1 LSAVYHGGD
10 LSKAA
15 AQFGVPSDGWI
26 DLSTGINPQPWP
38 VDAGMLEGLHQLP
51 DTARLDRLLVS
62 AATAYG
68 VDNAERIA
76 AAPGTQALIQWL
88 PRLRP
93 IGRVGIVSPTY
104 GEHAAAWALA
114 AHDVSAIGCLP
125 DAADFDVVVV
135 TRPNNPDG
143 RADSRGDL
151 AALAASLVRKEGL
164 LVVDEAFA
172 DLDPAASVAAQSDG
186 GMIALRSFGKFYGL
200 PGLRLGFAVTDAD
213 TARAIGAALGP
224 WPVSSLA
231 ADVGA
236 AALAD
241 TDWQAAT
248 RNWLAQASARLDAI
262 LTSAG
267 IGIVGGTDLYRLAET
282 DAASELHEKLG
293 RAGIYTRPFPDQAR
307 WLRFGLPG
315 PGAHWNRLEQAIG
328 S

>member
-51 DTARLDRLLVS
+51 DAARLDRLLVS
-62 AATAYG
+62 AATAHG
-68 VDNAERIA
+68 VDNTERIA

-114 AHDVSAIGCLP
+114 GHDVSEIGCLP

-151 AALAASLVRKEGL
+151 AVLAASLVRKEGL

-213 TARAIGAALGP
+213 TARAIGGALGP

-236 AALAD
+236 VALAD

-248 RNWLAQASARLDAI
+248 RNWLAQASARLDAM

-315 PGAHWNRLEQAIG
+315 PDTHWNRLEQAIG

>member
-15 AQFGVPSDGWI
+15 AQFGARSDGWI
-26 DLSTGINPQPWP
+26 DLSTGINPRPWP
-38 VDAGMLEGLHQLP
+38 VDAQMLEGLHQLP
-51 DTARLDRLLVS
+51 DAARLDRLLV
-62 AATAYG
+62 AAASAYG
-68 VDNAERIA
+68 VDNTARIA

-93 IGRVGIVSPTY
+93 VGRVGVVSPTY
-104 GEHAAAWALA
+104 GEHAAAWTLA
-114 AHDVSAIGCLP
+114 GHDVSEIESLP

-143 RADSRGDL
+143 RTESRDDL
-151 AALAASLVRKEGL
+151 GALAAALAPNDGL

-172 DLDPAASVAAQSDG
+172 DLDPAPSVAAHSDG
-186 GMIALRSFGKFYGL
+186 GMVALRSFGKFYGL
-200 PGLRLGFAVTDAD
+200 PGVRLGFAVTDTG
-213 TARAIGAALGP
+213 TAAAIGTALGP

-236 AALAD
+236 AAFAD
-241 TDWQAAT
+241 TDWQGAT
-248 RNWLAQASARLDAI
+248 RRWLAHAAIRLDAI
-262 LTSAG
+262 LTAAG

-282 DAASELHEKLG
+282 GAASYLYEKLG
-293 RAGIYTRPFPDQAR
+293 RAGIYTRPFPNQAR

-315 PGAHWNRLEQAIG
+315 SDAHWNRLEQGLG